1 MNDRPSLRAS
11 LVLLA
16 IAGAVLPAAIGAR
29 PAKEATGWTSFESD
43 AAASHYSPFTDID
56 RTNVGDLTQ
65 AWAYEVGDIALSCEP
80 LVLSDRLILVGEGGA
95 IVALDPGT
103 GRQLWRTEDN
113 VAYRGVRGLAYWR
126 SPDGKEERIFLPSAT
141 SVRALDPE
149 TGKIYPDFRIDLRQG
164 LDRDPQKIRRIAPTS
179 PGRVFENLLIL
190 GSITGENYDSP
201 PGDVRAF
208 DVRTGKLVW
217 TFHTVPRPGE
227 RGAESWPADAWSY
240 SGGANAWG
248 GHTVDES
255 RGILYFVTGSAVYD
269 FYGGDRK
276 GDNLYANSLVAL
288 DARTGKYL
296 WHFQA
301 VHHDLWD
308 YDMVASPTLLTVRR
322 GGKRVDAVA
331 AAGKTGFLYVFD
343 RVTGKPLFP
352 IVERPVPQSDVPGE
366 YSSPT
371 QPFSTL
377 PPFARQSFTEADL
390 DPEMP
395 EAERK
400 AFAERMRKARNEG
413 IFTPPALDRETV
425 QMPGNHGGAN
435 WGQTGA
441 GPLGRYYVVSINLPA
456 MLQLKAPVDKA
467 ELERIAAASGK
478 GAAIYAES
486 CAMCH
491 GEDRKGQS
499 GIPGLAGIAARM
511 PEADM
516 RSVIRM
522 GRATMPSF
530 AHLASADLDAL
541 STYLRTEG
549 RLAAAASPP
558 PGASSPLRMPGT
570 ETADRS
576 PNGSMRYRTGYN
588 QVDFTVRPPW
598 QTLTSY
604 DLNSGKILWQV
615 PVGTV
620 PGRAAPTG
628 RAFIKGG
635 LLITA
640 GGLVFVATEADRKLH
655 AYDSDTGKPLWS
667 GALPSHPRG
676 GLISYRYRGRQFI
689 LVTAGFGGA
698 FGMFEL
704 PGSAPGRNAYL
715 AFALPTGQ

>member
-1 MNDRPSLRAS
+1 MSHCLSLRAS
-11 LVLLA
+11 LVALT
-16 IAGAVLPAAIGAR
+16 IAGAVIPAAIGAR
-29 PAKEATGWTSFESD
+29 PAGQVAGWNSFESD
-43 AAASHYSPFTDID
+43 AAASHYSPLSDID
-56 RTNVGDLTQ
+56 RTNVGNLTQ
-65 AWAYEVGDIALSCEP
+65 AWAYEVGNIALSCEP
-80 LVLSDRLILVGEGGA
+80 LVLSDRLILVGENGS

-113 VAYRGVRGLAYWR
+113 VAYRGLRGFAYWR
-126 SPDGKEERIFLPSAT
+126 SPDGKEERVFLPSAT
-141 SVRALDPE
+141 SVRALDPK
-149 TGKIYPDFRIDLRQG
+149 TGTLYPDFRIDLRQG

-190 GSITGENYDSP
+190 GSITGENYGSP

-217 TFHTVPRPGE
+217 SFHTVPRPGE
-227 RGAESWPADAWSY
+227 RGAETWPADAWSY

-248 GHTVDES
+248 GHTVDEK
-255 RGILYFVTGSAVYD
+255 RGIVYFVTGSAVYD

-377 PPFARQSFTEADL
+377 PPFARQSFTAADL

-395 EAERK
+395 EPQRR
-400 AFAERMRKARNEG
+400 AFAERLRKARNEG

-441 GPLGRYYVVSINLPA
+441 DPSGRFYVVSIDLPA

-467 ELERIAAASGK
+467 ELARIAAASGR
-478 GAAIYAES
+478 GAAVYTEN

-491 GEDRKGQS
+491 GAERKGQA
-499 GIPGLAGIAARM
+499 GIPALSDIGTRM
-511 PEADM
+511 PEADL
-516 RSVIRM
+516 RSVIRL
-522 GRATMPSF
+522 GRTTMPGF
-530 AHLASADLDAL
+530 AHLGSDDVDAL
-541 STYLRTEG
+541 VTYLRTDG
-549 RLAAAASPP
+549 QLTSAQTQAPGDTSRSAAPEAEA
-558 PGASSPLRMPGT
+558 
-570 ETADRS
+570 RS
-576 PNGSMRYRTGYN
+576 PNGSPRYRSGYN
-588 QVDFTVRPPW
+588 QVDFTIRPPW

-615 PVGTV
+615 PVGTAA
-620 PGRAAPTG
+620 GRSEPTG

-635 LLITA
+635 LAITG

-655 AYDSDTGKPLWS
+655 AFDSATGKSLWAGS
-667 GALPSHPRG
+667 LPSHPRG
-676 GLISYRYRGRQFI
+676 GLISYRYKGRQFI
-689 LVTAGFGGA
+689 LVTAAFGGMFA
-698 FGMFEL
+698 MFEM
-704 PGSAPGRNAYL
+704 PGSAPGRNSYV
-715 AFALPTGQ
+715 AFALPERD